1 MSDSFTETTH
11 TTWFQ
16 RIGKAFKGIVIGF
29 ILFIVAFPLLFWN
42 EGRTI
47 KQTKSLKQTESELNL
62 AKCDEINQ
70 DFESKPVYMTG
81 DAKTEE
87 TLEDDYFPVMVNG
100 FKLRRNVE
108 MFQWVEEEHTETKRN
123 IGGSE
128 DTVTTYT
135 YSKQWV
141 DHPID
146 SSSFKETLGHENPSW
161 DFDGGE
167 VEAKTGTLGAFMLT
181 KSIIGKMT
189 WFEPLKV
196 KEPKAE
202 EPAEQPAQPAVST
215 PEEQT
220 APNKPATEPSA
231 PETPAV
237 EEAPATPETP
247 AVEEPP
253 AVPETPAVEE
263 APAAPETPA
272 DDDPFDIPSQTT
284 AGTASEMEAAA
295 PIADNAPVT
304 TQTAESTAPVED
316 SAPIATSSKD
326 VPPGYMYYNGG
337 FYRGN
342 PRQLSVG
349 DVRVTF
355 EYIPGSGTI
364 SLISGQQGDT
374 FAPYQTKYNQIEL
387 VERGVV
393 SPEAMFKHAHN
404 ANSMICWALRL
415 VGFLMMFFGLKMIL
429 EPLKVLADVVPFIG
443 TIVGMG
449 TGFIAFILAAGL
461 SLITIAIG
469 WVYYRPLIG
478 IPLLIAGL
486 VFLLMPFFKGKK
498 AAPQPSAPFEK

>member
-1 MSDSFTETTH
+1 MADSFTETTH

-87 TLEDDYFPVMVNG
+87 TLEDDYFPVSVNG

-202 EPAEQPAQPAVST
+202 EPAEQPAQPTVST

-220 APNKPATEPSA
+220 VPNKPAIE
-231 PETPAV
+231 
-237 EEAPATPETP
+237 
-247 AVEEPP
+247 P
-253 AVPETPAVEE
+253 AVPEAPVAPAVPQVDAAATIPFE
-263 APAAPETPA
+263 APSAT
-272 DDDPFDIPSQTT
+272 DDLPF
-284 AGTASEMEAAA
+284 
-295 PIADNAPVT
+295 
-304 TQTAESTAPVED
+304 
-316 SAPIATSSKD
+316 
-326 VPPGYMYYNGG
+326 
-337 FYRGN
+337 
-342 PRQLSVG
+342 
-349 DVRVTF
+349 
-355 EYIPGSGTI
+355 
-364 SLISGQQGDT
+364 
-374 FAPYQTKYNQIEL
+374 
-387 VERGVV
+387 
-393 SPEAMFKHAHN
+393 
-404 ANSMICWALRL
+404 
-415 VGFLMMFFGLKMIL
+415 
-429 EPLKVLADVVPFIG
+429 
-443 TIVGMG
+443 
-449 TGFIAFILAAGL
+449 
-461 SLITIAIG
+461 
-469 WVYYRPLIG
+469 
-478 IPLLIAGL
+478 
-486 VFLLMPFFKGKK
+486 
-498 AAPQPSAPFEK
+498 